1 MAVGQCTLQRCLFG
15 GRNKTSVTML
25 AASMLSTFLPY
36 IYPTSGGTWWPDG
49 QALSVYKPKRSGNDP
64 DHSVKVP
71 HDPRPTQG
79 TGGSNHSLFAMQR
92 GGTLCEPRAPTTSDP
107 TAQFQERMTRKLFD
121 DPDELALR
129 CLEHTTEPLRSLTHP
144 RGRGGVPNE

>member
-1 MAVGQCTLQRCLFG
+1 MAVGQRTIQWCLFG

-92 GGTLCEPRAPTTSDP
+92 GGTLCEPRAPTTSNP
-107 TAQFQERMTRKLFD
+107 TAQFQERMILQLFD
-121 DPDELALR
+121 DPDEQAPR
-129 CLEHTTEPLRSLTHP
+129 CLEHPIEPLRSLYS
-144 RGRGGVPNE
+144 G